1 MDFKNE
7 VYEQYLTYSSLGNRL
22 AAKISIF
29 DNNTDLPELCALV
42 GTGKIGGAE
51 SLGVMDIPVD
61 KIVGTAG
68 ICGKESYTADF
79 LPVEKPSSRFAETW
93 CSIYLDY
100 LNDKKI
106 HPISCYEYLGKFYV
120 IDGKKRVSVMKC
132 NGAPL
137 IAADVIRVLPA
148 KQEEQETIH
157 YYSFLESYKKTGLY
171 QVALCP
177 KYSFEDLQ
185 NALGHEKDYEWT
197 KFDRSSMLFRLYSV
211 ASALRLSK
219 FGRYS
224 ISPVDA
230 LMVLFENFSN
240 EEVTKMTAWQMA
252 KYFNHNKEKMFAICP
267 QQAKSAA

>member
-1 MDFKNE
+1 MEFQNE

-22 AAKISIF
+22 AAKISVF
-29 DNNTDLPELCALV
+29 DKNTDLPELCDLV
-42 GTGKIGGAE
+42 GTGKIDGAE
-51 SLGVMDIPVD
+51 SLGVMEIPVD

-79 LPVEKPSSRFAETW
+79 LPVEKPDSKFAETW
-93 CSIYLDY
+93 RNIYLNH
-100 LNDKKI
+100 LNNKEI
-106 HPISCYEYLGKFYV
+106 PPISCYEYLGKFYV

-132 NGAPL
+132 NGAPA

-148 KQEEQETIH
+148 GQETQEALH

-185 NALGHEKDYEWT
+185 KALGHEKDYQWT
-197 KFDRSSMLFRLYSV
+197 KFDRSSMMFRLYTV
-211 ASALRLSK
+211 ASALRMSK
-219 FGRYS
+219 FNHLP

-230 LMVLFENFSN
+230 LMVLFEGFSN
-240 EEVTKMTAWQMA
+240 EEVIKMTSWQMA
-252 KYFNHNKEKMFAICP
+252 KYFNHNKEKMLAICP
-267 QQAKSAA
+267 QQAKKIA